1 MIVNAAAACNRIPK
15 RQVTRVARFLQLGHK
30 MRAMVCEV
38 VGDATDRVVHRCE
51 LGAMGEAIAVFC
63 SAVCRL
69 REVWER
75 FAGAE
80 KSRCQ

>member
-1 MIVNAAAACNRIPK
+1 
-15 RQVTRVARFLQLGHK
+15 

-38 VGDATDRVVHRCE
+38 VGDTTDRVVHRCE

-80 KSRCQ
+80 KSRSQ